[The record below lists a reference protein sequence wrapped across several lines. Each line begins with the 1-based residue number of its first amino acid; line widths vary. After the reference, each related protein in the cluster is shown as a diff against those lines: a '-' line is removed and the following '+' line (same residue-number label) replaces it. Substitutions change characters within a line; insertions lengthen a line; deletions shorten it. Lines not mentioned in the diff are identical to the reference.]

1 MSKVPANWLTCRHC
15 VAVSSVSPGF
25 TDGVDTCRG
34 ALEDPLRDPLA
45 LRTLS
50 AHAPLHPPLNVP
62 NALQNIAGWES
73 ASPCS
78 GQVQYLFAL
87 LVQLLLRCPLVVV
100 AQEEVTAAAR
110 GCTSS
115 FTSSPFWTP
124 SSSGLLG
131 WSSGTSQKFSC
142 SK

>member
-50 AHAPLHPPLNVP
+50 AHE
-62 NALQNIAGWES
+62 NIAGWES